1 MLNLKILILLQ
12 IPKPDTSLLNMG
24 DVIEMPVCVNINK
37 NSTKVRP
44 KNAETA
50 PLGNLSH
57 HHCEVAQS

>member
-1 MLNLKILILLQ
+1 
-12 IPKPDTSLLNMG
+12 MG

-44 KNAETA
+44 KNAETP

-57 HHCEVAQS
+57 HHCEVAQSQQTP